1 MYLYNPAITN
11 FQYYVQTGEITIA
24 GTIVGTPVNIQ
35 ISSAYN
41 IAPTNTIQV
50 SSTYLAVASGLHLST
65 YATTYKEEYTELV
78 TLTRD
83 RKYCITRTI
92 IPGAC
97 PPPLPVN
104 NTSPLDGLTRTLNLA
119 ICQPIR
125 FSNPA
130 ASDGCGPVYTAPT
143 QYLTDASGAEP
154 LQGPAM
160 KTIVRKYDRING
172 IDEICKPIPG
182 RYGSSRT
189 ARIRSNIEAA
199 SATRYVTTV
208 LPQVQYPFPC
218 PVYGNQTGIP
228 RASLCQPS
236 IDARPT
242 NGVPS

>member
-11 FQYYVQTGEITIA
+11 FQYYVQTGEITLD
-24 GTIVGTPVNIQ
+24 GMFVGIPTNTQ
-35 ISSAYN
+35 INSAYN
-41 IAPTNTIQV
+41 IAPTNTIQA
-50 SSTYLAVASGLHLST
+50 SNDYLAVATGLHLST
-65 YATTYKEEYTELV
+65 YATTFKEQYTELI

-92 IPGAC
+92 TPGAC

-104 NTSPLDGLTRTLNLA
+104 NTPPLDGLTRTLNIA

-143 QYLTDASGAEP
+143 QYLTEASGAEP
-154 LQGPAM
+154 PQGPAV

-199 SATRYVTTV
+199 SATRYATTV